1 MIIDGVVVLYNPDE
15 QVIENIKSYQSF
27 CHKLFVMD
35 NSNSLNEEVIKEIK
49 KFHNVEYVSLSGNK
63 GIAKALKEGLLLSIK
78 DKADYTLTMDQD
90 SIFPSDK
97 LDIVKNYLE
106 KYSSEYAIIGLNFNS
121 DSSEPKLVEEHFLL
135 TSGNFIKNEDYQK
148 IEGFNEDLFIDW
160 VDFDLDEKFYA
171 IGKKVG
177 YINEVSLAHKMGNPE
192 THKIMGK
199 EVTALNHP
207 LVRYYYRYRNGLY
220 LYKRNKKYY
229 KKKYKH
235 DIIIDR
241 IKILL
246 YEKNKHAKFKMIR
259 KGRKDAKRNILGPYK
274 EGN

>member
-1 MIIDGVVVLYNPDE
+1 MIIDGVVVLYNPDL

-27 CHKLFVMD
+27 CHKLFVID
-35 NSNSLNEEVIKEIK
+35 NSTSYNEDVIKELK
-49 KFHNVEYVSLSGNK
+49 QFNNVEYVSLNGNK
-63 GIAKALKEGLLLSIK
+63 GIAKALKEGLVLSIK
-78 DKADYTLTMDQD
+78 DKSDYTLTMDQD
-90 SIFPSDK
+90 SVFPTDK
-97 LDIVKNYLE
+97 LDIVKDYIE
-106 KYSSEYAIIGLNFNS
+106 KYSNEYAIIGLNFNS
-121 DSSEPKLVEEHFLL
+121 ESTEAKLVEEQFLL
-135 TSGNFIKNEDYQK
+135 TSGNFIRNEDYQK
-148 IEGFNEDLFIDW
+148 IEGFKEELFIDW
-160 VDFDLDEKFYA
+160 VDFDLDEQFYS

-177 YINEVSLAHKMGNPE
+177 YINEISLSHKMGNPE
-192 THKIMGK
+192 THKLMGK

-220 LYKRNKKYY
+220 LYKRNKKFY

-246 YEKNKHAKFKMIR
+246 YEKSKHAKFKMIR

-274 EGN
+274 EEK

>member
-1 MIIDGVVVLYNPDE
+1 MTINGVVVLYNPDIA
-15 QVIENIKSYQSF
+15 VIENIKSYQSF
-27 CHKLFVMD
+27 CHKLFVID
-35 NSNSLNEEVIKEIK
+35 NSTSYNEEVINSLKEFK
-49 KFHNVEYVSLSGNK
+49 NVEYLSLKGNQ
-63 GIAKALKEGLLLSIK
+63 GIAKALKEGMALSIL

-90 SIFPSDK
+90 SLFPTDE
-97 LDIVKNYLE
+97 LDVIKTYLE
-106 KYSSEYAIIGLNFNS
+106 KYSNEYAIIGLNFNS
-121 DSSEPKLVEEHFLL
+121 ESSESKLIEEHFLL

-148 IEGFNEDLFIDW
+148 IKGFKEELFIDW
-160 VDFDLDEKFYA
+160 VDFDLDEQFYS

-177 YINEVSLAHKMGNPE
+177 YINEVSLIHKMGNPE
-192 THKIMGK
+192 SHKLMGK

-220 LYKRNKKYY
+220 LYKRNKKYF

-274 EGN
+274 EEK

>member
-1 MIIDGVVVLYNPDE
+1 MIIDGVVVLYNPDL

-27 CHKLFVMD
+27 CHKLFVID
-35 NSNSLNEEVIKEIK
+35 NSTSYNEDVIKELK
-49 KFHNVEYVSLSGNK
+49 YFKNVEYVSLNGNK
-63 GIAKALKEGLLLSIK
+63 GIAKALKEGLALSIK
-78 DKADYTLTMDQD
+78 DKSDYTLTMDQD
-90 SIFPSDK
+90 SVFPTDK
-97 LDIVKNYLE
+97 LDIVKEYIE
-106 KYSSEYAIIGLNFNS
+106 KYSKEYAIIGLNFNS
-121 DSSEPKLVEEHFLL
+121 ESTEAKLVEEQFLL

-148 IEGFNEDLFIDW
+148 IEGFKEELFIDW
-160 VDFDLDEKFYA
+160 VDFDLDEQFYS

-177 YINEVSLAHKMGNPE
+177 YINEVSLSHKMGNPE
-192 THKIMGK
+192 THKLMRK

-220 LYKRNKKYY
+220 LYKRNKKFY

-246 YEKNKHAKFKMIR
+246 YEKSKHAKFKMIR

-274 EGN
+274 EEK

>member
-1 MIIDGVVVLYNPDE
+1 MIIDGVVVLYNPDI

-35 NSNSLNEEVIKEIK
+35 NSTSLNEEVIKEIW
-49 KFHNVEYVSLSGNK
+49 KFPNVEYVSFSGNK

-78 DKADYTLTMDQD
+78 DKAEFTLTMDQD

-106 KYSSEYAIIGLNFNS
+106 KYSNEYAIIGLNFNS

-135 TSGNFIKNEDYQK
+135 TSGNFIRNEDYQK

-177 YINEVSLAHKMGNPE
+177 YINEVSLVHKMGNPE

-246 YEKNKHAKFKMIR
+246 YEKNKRAKFKMIR

>member
-1 MIIDGVVVLYNPDE
+1 MTINGVVVLYNPDI
-15 QVIENIKSYQSF
+15 VVVENIKSYQSF

-35 NSNSLNEEVIKEIK
+35 NSTSYNEEVIKKLKE
-49 KFHNVEYVSLSGNK
+49 FNNVRYVSLGGNK
-63 GIAKALKEGLLLSIK
+63 GIAKALKEGLALSLE
-78 DKADYTLTMDQD
+78 DNADYTLTMDQD
-90 SIFPSDK
+90 SVFPTEK
-97 LDIVKNYLE
+97 LDIVNGYIE
-106 KYSSEYAIIGLNFNS
+106 RYSKEYAIIGLNFNS
-121 DSSEPKLVEEHFLL
+121 DSTEPKLVEEHFLL
-135 TSGNFIKNEDYQK
+135 TSGNFIRNEDYKK
-148 IEGFNEDLFIDW
+148 IEGFKEELFIDW
-160 VDFDLDEKFYA
+160 VDFDLDEQFYS

-177 YINEVSLAHKMGNPE
+177 YINEVSLVHKMGNPE
-192 THKIMGK
+192 THKLMGK

-246 YEKNKHAKFKMIR
+246 YEKSKCAKFKMIR

-274 EGN
+274 EEK

>member
-1 MIIDGVVVLYNPDE
+1 MTINGVVVLYNPDIA
-15 QVIENIKSYQSF
+15 VIENIKSYQSF
-27 CHKLFVMD
+27 CHKLFVID
-35 NSNSLNEEVIKEIK
+35 NSTSYNEEVINSLKEFK
-49 KFHNVEYVSLSGNK
+49 NVEYLSLKGNQ
-63 GIAKALKEGLLLSIK
+63 GIAKALKEGMALSIL

-90 SIFPSDK
+90 SLFPTDK
-97 LDIVKNYLE
+97 LDVIKAYLE
-106 KYSSEYAIIGLNFNS
+106 KYSEEYAIIGLNFNS
-121 DSSEPKLVEEHFLL
+121 ESSESKLIEEHFLL

-148 IEGFNEDLFIDW
+148 IKGFKEELFIDW
-160 VDFDLDEKFYA
+160 VDFDLDEQFYS

-177 YINEVSLAHKMGNPE
+177 YINEVSLIHKMGNPE
-192 THKIMGK
+192 SHKLMGK
-199 EVTALNHP
+199 KVTALNHP

-220 LYKRNKKYY
+220 LYKRNKKYF

-274 EGN
+274 EEK

>member
-106 KYSSEYAIIGLNFNS
+106 KYSNEYAIIGLNFNS
-121 DSSEPKLVEEHFLL
+121 DSSEPKLVEGHFLL
-135 TSGNFIKNEDYQK
+135 TSGNFIRNEDYQK

-246 YEKNKHAKFKMIR
+246 YEKNKRAKFKMIR

>member
-1 MIIDGVVVLYNPDE
+1 MTINGVVVLYNPDIA
-15 QVIENIKSYQSF
+15 VIENIKSYQSF
-27 CHKLFVMD
+27 CHKLFVID
-35 NSNSLNEEVIKEIK
+35 NSTSYNEEVINSLKEFK
-49 KFHNVEYVSLSGNK
+49 NVEYLSLKGNQ
-63 GIAKALKEGLLLSIK
+63 GIAKALKEGMALSIL

-90 SIFPSDK
+90 SLFPTDK
-97 LDIVKNYLE
+97 LDVIKSYLE

-121 DSSEPKLVEEHFLL
+121 ESSESKLIEEHFLL
-135 TSGNFIKNEDYQK
+135 TSGNFIKNDDYQK
-148 IEGFNEDLFIDW
+148 IKGFKEELFIDW
-160 VDFDLDEKFYA
+160 VDFDLDEQFYS

-177 YINEVSLAHKMGNPE
+177 YINEVSLIHKMGNPE
-192 THKIMGK
+192 SHKLMGK

-220 LYKRNKKYY
+220 LYKRNKKYF

-274 EGN
+274 EEK

>member
-1 MIIDGVVVLYNPDE
+1 MIIDGVVVLYNPDI

-35 NSNSLNEEVIKEIK
+35 NSTSLNEEVIKEIK
-49 KFHNVEYVSLSGNK
+49 KIPNVEYVFFSGNK

-78 DKADYTLTMDQD
+78 DKAEFTLTMDQD

-106 KYSSEYAIIGLNFNS
+106 KYSNEYAIIGLNFNS
-121 DSSEPKLVEEHFLL
+121 DSSEPKLVDEHFLL

-192 THKIMGK
+192 THKLMGK